1 MHIFMQMLHRR
12 RRRYCPI
19 IAFVAAASCVFLS
32 FQFFSLEVLT
42 SRLKKQPL
50 AYPLIIDRT
59 TTVKDNCGADGCHI
73 DKKKD
78 LFKMVRH
85 GDSGGQGEQ
94 FQLAKLTKRQEVLR
108 QEVDIEHVDVKM
120 ATSYPRASADRPRG
134 VPPEMSKFYIPD
146 GRRHFTC
153 IKSRLRVCNTSVVFR
168 FYCTA
173 HVEVTE
179 GRMWLPASRVN
190 DGICDCCDGSDEWRN
205 VTIIDDIKFKDSMQ
219 ESLDVYLAPCK
230 NRCANVLALQSGA
243 DRVRL
248 QGLRAKK
255 AYIAA
260 AGKMNAYD
268 AKRYGPDGAFYLLS
282 DICYQFDTKHYQYTV
297 CPFRDVKQ
305 KTLRDSTSHVLGQ
318 ESSWLV
324 DGAGGQY
331 RLKMDGGDSIQCP
344 NSKSR
349 STIVSR

>member
-1 MHIFMQMLHRR
+1 MNSSNIMHIFMQMLHRR

-153 IKSRLRVCNTSVVFR
+153 IKSRV
-168 FYCTA
+168 
-173 HVEVTE
+173 
-179 GRMWLPASRVN
+179 
-190 DGICDCCDGSDEWRN
+190 
-205 VTIIDDIKFKDSMQ
+205 
-219 ESLDVYLAPCK
+219 
-230 NRCANVLALQSGA
+230 
-243 DRVRL
+243 
-248 QGLRAKK
+248 
-255 AYIAA
+255 
-260 AGKMNAYD
+260 
-268 AKRYGPDGAFYLLS
+268 
-282 DICYQFDTKHYQYTV
+282 
-297 CPFRDVKQ
+297 
-305 KTLRDSTSHVLGQ
+305 
-318 ESSWLV
+318 
-324 DGAGGQY
+324 
-331 RLKMDGGDSIQCP
+331 
-344 NSKSR
+344 
-349 STIVSR
+349 